1 MLEAIELGLELKFGT
16 SSLGVMDEIS
26 QIEDVEQ
33 LRAIKEGIK
42 TATTVDELRQIYQSF
57 TTDNPP
63 EN

>member
-42 TATTVDELRQIYQSF
+42 TATTVDELRQIYQSS